1 MERADA
7 TSLGLLLVRLV
18 DSGAEIQQVLDLSG
32 WDGVDARTGAA
43 DADSPGRVNSIGR
56 PG

>member
-43 DADSPGRVNSIGR
+43 DADSPGRVNGIGR